1 MTDPFATPDPQA
13 PQEPTPVYDSAN
25 PAGSAPQAPQPNE
38 PAPVLYGES
47 VTFTETS
54 TPAPNPSPAY
64 GAPADPSAATFS
76 APAYGAPV
84 DPNAAAFNA
93 PAYGGAPAAADPN
106 AAAFNAPAPAV
117 PAYTAPAYPAP
128 APVNPTAA
136 AYGTPTYEAPTV
148 PPAPAATPA
157 YGAPMA
163 NVPPAPAAS
172 YTTSTGLPYTGTP
185 SYDQM
190 PPAAAPG
197 YAPAQSGMPVGAP
210 YGATAT
216 EPPINMPW
224 YGIDFVNAIKRFF
237 TKYATFSGRASRGEF
252 WWVMLFLFLVS
263 FVFNMLTRASSFFN
277 VLSAIWGLAILV
289 PQIALAV
296 RRVHDA
302 NLPGGW
308 VALPYGI
315 EVVGAMVISFSMVG
329 TVASGLSGSSGGVG
343 GGMAGIL
350 IGSLIMLAGAVTAIV
365 LFAKQSDPQGARFDA
380 RQ

>member
-1 MTDPFATPDPQA
+1 
-13 PQEPTPVYDSAN
+13 
-25 PAGSAPQAPQPNE
+25 
-38 PAPVLYGES
+38 
-47 VTFTETS
+47 
-54 TPAPNPSPAY
+54 
-64 GAPADPSAATFS
+64 
-76 APAYGAPV
+76 
-84 DPNAAAFNA
+84 
-93 PAYGGAPAAADPN
+93 
-106 AAAFNAPAPAV
+106 
-117 PAYTAPAYPAP
+117 
-128 APVNPTAA
+128 
-136 AYGTPTYEAPTV
+136 
-148 PPAPAATPA
+148 
-157 YGAPMA
+157 MA

-172 YTTSTGLPYTGTP
+172 YTTSTGLPYAGTP

-190 PPAAAPG
+190 PPAVAPG
-197 YAPAQSGMPVGAP
+197 YAPAQPGMPVGAP
-210 YGATAT
+210 YGATAA

-237 TKYATFSGRASRGEF
+237 IKYATFSGRASRGEF

-315 EVVGAMVISFSMVG
+315 EVLGALVMTFSTISAV
-329 TVASGLSGSSGGVG
+329 TSGLSGSSGGVG

>member
-76 APAYGAPV
+76 TPAYSAPV

-93 PAYGGAPAAADPN
+93 PAYGGAPATADPN

-128 APVNPTAA
+128 APVDPTAA
-136 AYGTPTYEAPTV
+136 TYGTPTYEAPTV
-148 PPAPAATPA
+148 PPVPATTPA

-172 YTTSTGLPYTGTP
+172 YTTSTGLPYAGTP

-197 YAPAQSGMPVGAP
+197 YAPAQPGMPVGAP
-210 YGATAT
+210 YGATAA

-237 TKYATFSGRASRGEF
+237 IKYATFSGRASRGEF

-315 EVVGAMVISFSMVG
+315 EVLGALVMTFSTISAV
-329 TVASGLSGSSGGVG
+329 TSGLSGSSGGVG

>member
-1 MTDPFATPDPQA
+1 MTDPFTTPDPQA

-25 PAGSAPQAPQPNE
+25 PAGNAPQAPQPNE

-54 TPAPNPSPAY
+54 TPAPNPYEQPPAY
-64 GAPADPSAATFS
+64 GAPAFGAPAPAPADPSATPYGT
-76 APAYGAPV
+76 PAYSAPV

-93 PAYGGAPAAADPN
+93 PAPAA
-106 AAAFNAPAPAV
+106 
-117 PAYTAPAYPAP
+117 PAYTAPTYPAP
-128 APVNPTAA
+128 APVDPTTAT
-136 AYGTPTYEAPTV
+136 YGTPTYEAPAVPPASAAAPTYGAPVANV
-148 PPAPAATPA
+148 PPAPA
-157 YGAPMA
+157 
-163 NVPPAPAAS
+163 APAAS
-172 YTTSTGLPYTGTP
+172 YTTSTGLPYAGVP

-190 PPAAAPG
+190 PPAATPG
-197 YAPAQSGMPVGAP
+197 YAPAQPGMPVGAP
-210 YGATAT
+210 YGSTAA

-263 FVFNMLTRASSFFN
+263 FVFNLLSRASSFFN

-315 EVVGAMVISFSMVG
+315 EVLGALVMTFSTIGAV
-329 TVASGLSGSSGGVG
+329 TSGLSGSSGGFG
-343 GGMAGIL
+343 GSMAGML
-350 IGSLIMLAGAVTAIV
+350 IGVLIMLAGAVTAIV

>member
-64 GAPADPSAATFS
+64 GAPADPSAAAFS
-76 APAYGAPV
+76 APAYSAPV
-84 DPNAAAFNA
+84 DPNTAAFNA

-117 PAYTAPAYPAP
+117 PAYTAPTYPAP
-128 APVNPTAA
+128 APVDPTAA
-136 AYGTPTYEAPTV
+136 TYGTPTYEAPTA
-148 PPAPAATPA
+148 PPAPAAAPA
-157 YGAPMA
+157 YGASVA
-163 NVPPAPAAS
+163 NVPPVPAAS
-172 YTTSTGLPYTGTP
+172 YTTSTGLPYVGTP

-190 PPAAAPG
+190 PPAATPG
-197 YAPAQSGMPVGAP
+197 YAPAQPGMPVGAP

-252 WWVMLFLFLVS
+252 WWVMLFLFPIDGVNFVEGNDVS
-263 FVFNMLTRASSFFN
+263 FLQLGIQQYLHLIRQQCIGFFSHQRAEHFRFGDHQERRQIKLTGISFFQLY
-277 VLSAIWGLAILV
+277 VDLFHRTDAKAGDIGHDQIVFLVVKEPPQAIHQIFCDVTDASAGDLCRST
-289 PQIALAV
+289 AL
-296 RRVHDA
+296 R
-302 NLPGGW
+302 G
-308 VALPYGI
+308 
-315 EVVGAMVISFSMVG
+315 
-329 TVASGLSGSSGGVG
+329 
-343 GGMAGIL
+343 
-350 IGSLIMLAGAVTAIV
+350 
-365 LFAKQSDPQGARFDA
+365 
-380 RQ
+380 

>member
-13 PQEPTPVYDSAN
+13 PQEPTPVYDSVN
-25 PAGSAPQAPQPNE
+25 PAGSTPQAPQPNE

-64 GAPADPSAATFS
+64 GAPADPSAA
-76 APAYGAPV
+76 
-84 DPNAAAFNA
+84 AFNA

-117 PAYTAPAYPAP
+117 PAYTAPTYPAP
-128 APVNPTAA
+128 APVDPTAA
-136 AYGTPTYEAPTV
+136 TYGTPTYEAPTV
-148 PPAPAATPA
+148 PPAPAAAPA
-157 YGAPMA
+157 YGAPVT
-163 NVPPAPAAS
+163 NVPPVPAAS
-172 YTTSTGLPYTGTP
+172 YTTSTGLPYAGTP

-190 PPAAAPG
+190 PPAATPG
-197 YAPAQSGMPVGAP
+197 YAPAQPGMPVGAP

-263 FVFNMLTRASSFFN
+263 FVFNLLTRASSFFN

-315 EVVGAMVISFSMVG
+315 EVLGVLVMTFSTIGAV
-329 TVASGLSGSSGGVG
+329 TSGLSGSSGGVG

>member
-76 APAYGAPV
+76 APAYSAPV

-93 PAYGGAPAAADPN
+93 PAYGGAPATADPN
-106 AAAFNAPAPAV
+106 AAAFNA
-117 PAYTAPAYPAP
+117 
-128 APVNPTAA
+128 
-136 AYGTPTYEAPTV
+136 
-148 PPAPAATPA
+148 
-157 YGAPMA
+157 
-163 NVPPAPAAS
+163 PAPAAS
-172 YTTSTGLPYTGTP
+172 YTTSTGLPYAGTP

-197 YAPAQSGMPVGAP
+197 YAPAHPGMPVGAP

-365 LFAKQSDPQGARFDA
+365 LFAKQSDPQGARFD
-380 RQ
+380 RR

>member
-54 TPAPNPSPAY
+54 TPALNPSPAY

-76 APAYGAPV
+76 APAYSAPV
-84 DPNAAAFNA
+84 DPNTAAFNA

-117 PAYTAPAYPAP
+117 PAYTAPVYPAP
-128 APVNPTAA
+128 APVDPTAA
-136 AYGTPTYEAPTV
+136 TYGTPTYEAPTV
-148 PPAPAATPA
+148 PPAPAA
-157 YGAPMA
+157 
-163 NVPPAPAAS
+163 S
-172 YTTSTGLPYTGTP
+172 YTTSTGLPYAGTP

-197 YAPAQSGMPVGAP
+197 YAPAQPGMPVGAP

-263 FVFNMLTRASSFFN
+263 FVFNLLTRASSFFN

-365 LFAKQSDPQGARFDA
+365 LFAKQSDPQGARFD
-380 RQ
+380 RR

>member
-64 GAPADPSAATFS
+64 GAPADPSAA
-76 APAYGAPV
+76 
-84 DPNAAAFNA
+84 AFNA

-117 PAYTAPAYPAP
+117 PAYTAPTYPAP
-128 APVNPTAA
+128 APVDPTAA
-136 AYGTPTYEAPTV
+136 TYGTPTYEAPTV
-148 PPAPAATPA
+148 PPAPAAAPA
-157 YGAPMA
+157 YGAPVT
-163 NVPPAPAAS
+163 NVPPVPAAS
-172 YTTSTGLPYTGTP
+172 YTTSTGLPYAGTP

-190 PPAAAPG
+190 PPAATPS
-197 YAPAQSGMPVGAP
+197 YAPAQPGMPVGAP

-263 FVFNMLTRASSFFN
+263 FVFNLLTRASSFFN

-315 EVVGAMVISFSMVG
+315 EVLGVLVMTFSTIGAV
-329 TVASGLSGSSGGVG
+329 TSGLSGSSGGVG

>member
-54 TPAPNPSPAY
+54 TPAPAY

-76 APAYGAPV
+76 APAYSAPV

-93 PAYGGAPAAADPN
+93 PAYGGAPATADPN

-136 AYGTPTYEAPTV
+136 TYGTPTYEAPTV

-210 YGATAT
+210 YGATAA

-365 LFAKQSDPQGARFDA
+365 LFAKQSDPQGARFD
-380 RQ
+380 RR

>member
-76 APAYGAPV
+76 APAYSAPV
-84 DPNAAAFNA
+84 
-93 PAYGGAPAAADPN
+93 
-106 AAAFNAPAPAV
+106 
-117 PAYTAPAYPAP
+117 
-128 APVNPTAA
+128 
-136 AYGTPTYEAPTV
+136 
-148 PPAPAATPA
+148 
-157 YGAPMA
+157 A
-163 NVPPAPAAS
+163 NVPPVPAAS
-172 YTTSTGLPYTGTP
+172 YTTSTGLPYAGTP

-190 PPAAAPG
+190 PPAATPG
-197 YAPAQSGMPVGAP
+197 YAPAQPGMPMGAP

-263 FVFNMLTRASSFFN
+263 FVFNLLTRASSFFN

-315 EVVGAMVISFSMVG
+315 EVLGALVMTFSTIGAV
-329 TVASGLSGSSGGVG
+329 TSGLSGSSGGVG

-365 LFAKQSDPQGARFDA
+365 LFAKQSDPQGARFD
-380 RQ
+380 RR